1 MTPDDRNST
10 SGATVLA
17 AMVAGQIEAARAFGL
32 PADALAAQAALPPE
46 ALADPDGRVPLDR
59 FIALWEAIEA
69 APGSADF
76 GFWLGRNTSVPNL
89 GAVGYAMV
97 HAPDVRAAFHCLT
110 RFARVIGD
118 VISPEIEERGEHVVF
133 QRAEAARI
141 ARLSVLSA
149 AAPVGTLTLLRE
161 LTGVDP
167 GGLVVSASFQHPPPA
182 APERYRQALGCPVE
196 FNAPA
201 VSLVIQRRAFDLP
214 LRRSDQH
221 LFAYLERHVRALDA
235 RVAADTSIAARVRQH
250 LIASVR
256 EGEPRQSAVARALA
270 LSERTLQR
278 RLADEGTTFAALV
291 DEVRLELARMYL
303 GDPKLAVFEIAF
315 LLGYSEPS
323 AFNRAFRRWTGR
335 SPREFREAAATL

>member
-10 SGATVLA
+10 SAATVLA
-17 AMVAGQIEAARAFGL
+17 AMVAGQIEAARAYGL
-32 PADALAAQAALPPE
+32 PADALAAQAGLTPE

-59 FIALWEAIEA
+59 FVALWEAIEA

-76 GFWLGRNTSVPNL
+76 GFWLGRNTSIPSL

-97 HAPDVRAAFHCLT
+97 HAPDVRAAFRCLT

-118 VISPEIEERGEHVVF
+118 VISPEIEERDEHVVF
-133 QRAEAARI
+133 QRAEEARL
-141 ARLSVLSA
+141 ARLSVLSS

-161 LTGVDP
+161 LTGLSDTADV
-167 GGLVVSASFQHPPPA
+167 VVSASFQHPPPA

-201 VSLVIQRRAFDLP
+201 VSLVIKRSAFDLP
-214 LRRSDQH
+214 LRRADQH

-250 LIASVR
+250 LVASVR
-256 EGEPRQSAVARALA
+256 DGEPRQAAVARAMA

-278 RLADEGTTFAALV
+278 RLADEQTSFATLV
-291 DEVRLELARMYL
+291 DEVRAELARMYL
-303 GDPKLAVFEIAF
+303 ADPKLAVFEVAF
-315 LLGYSEPS
+315 LLGFSEPS
-323 AFNRAFRRWTGR
+323 AFNRAFRRWTGQ
-335 SPREFREAAATL
+335 SPREFRRTPG